1 VAGETW
7 ETGKVIY
14 FFSWASQADD
24 LSSMFTGYGF
34 VGRPVRGVRVEWLRG
49 RQAGVWFKSREM
61 FFVFTKILAATEGQ
75 WATDNEALARESLKM
90 VPKDAKACSQA
101 G

>member
-1 VAGETW
+1 MCGCDAAGARRGADEVAGEAW

-49 RQAGVWFKSREM
+49 RQVGVCGLSRGRFSFRVYE
-61 FFVFTKILAATEGQ
+61 
-75 WATDNEALARESLKM
+75 DNWQR
-90 VPKDAKACSQA
+90 
-101 G
+101 

>member
-1 VAGETW
+1 MVSVCGCDAAGARRGADEVAGEAW

-49 RQAGVWFKSREM
+49 RQVGVWFKSREI
-61 FFVFTKILAATEGQ
+61 FFSCL
-75 WATDNEALARESLKM
+75 RR
-90 VPKDAKACSQA
+90 
-101 G
+101 